1 MIIAAPS
8 HPSGMETLAR
18 TIRLTLSYDG
28 TGFHGWQVQP
38 GRLTVQQTLTEAVQ
52 QVLGETVVVHASGRT
67 DAGVHAL
74 GQIAHLRIEARL
86 PAANLQKALNTVLPR
101 SIRVMDAQEA
111 PAGFHARRSA
121 IGKLYRY
128 RLYRAP
134 VCPPFLRNFVYHY
147 PYRVDEAVMQAA
159 ARRFEGEHDFTS
171 FAATPERR
179 RADID
184 DPAERLA
191 STLGRRGAVRRV
203 LRSELERQ
211 GDELIYEVY
220 GDGFL
225 HHMVRNLLGFLLEIG
240 HGKRRPEEIPEV
252 LSARRR
258 SLAGRTVPARG
269 LYLVRV
275 DYPEKVSE

>member
-1 MIIAAPS
+1 MEIA
-8 HPSGMETLAR
+8 TR

-28 TGFHGWQVQP
+28 TEFCGWQVQP
-38 GRLTVQQTLTEAVQ
+38 GRPTVQQTLTEAVA
-52 QVLGETVVVHASGRT
+52 QVLGETVVIHASGRT

-74 GQIAHLRIEARL
+74 GQVAHLRIQARL
-86 PAANLQKALNTVLPR
+86 PVENLQKALNTVLPR
-101 SIRVMDAQEA
+101 SIRVMDAQLA

-121 IGKLYRY
+121 LAKLYRY

-147 PYRVDEAVMQAA
+147 PYRLDEPVMMAA
-159 ARRFEGEHDFTS
+159 ARLFEGEHDFTS

-179 RADID
+179 RADLD

-191 STLGRRGAVRRV
+191 ATLGQRGAVRRIF
-203 LRSELERQ
+203 RSELERQ
-211 GDELIYEVY
+211 GDELVYEVC

-225 HHMVRNLLGFLLEIG
+225 HHMVRNLLGFLMEIG
-240 HGKRRPEEIPEV
+240 HGKRRMEEIPEV
-252 LSARRR
+252 LAARQRAR
-258 SLAGRTVPARG
+258 AGRTAPACG

-275 DYPEKVSE
+275 DYPEVVPER